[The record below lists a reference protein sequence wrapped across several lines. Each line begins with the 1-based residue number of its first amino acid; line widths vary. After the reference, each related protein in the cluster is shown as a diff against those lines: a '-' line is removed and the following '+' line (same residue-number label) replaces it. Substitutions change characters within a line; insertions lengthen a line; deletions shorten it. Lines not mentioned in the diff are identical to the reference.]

1 MKWTYNLCVRQ
12 SDDSLQQPQMH
23 LAFLK
28 VRNNLSHLFRL
39 SCILYNPESSVKKKK
54 KKKDKRSIHSIPPQG
69 DDSTKYERP
78 ERSDR

>member
-28 VRNNLSHLFRL
+28 VRNNWCHLFRL
-39 SCILYNPESSVKKKK
+39 SCILYNPESSVK

>member
-1 MKWTYNLCVRQ
+1 MSFIQIIVYIVQ
-12 SDDSLQQPQMH
+12 SWVQC
-23 LAFLK
+23 K
-28 VRNNLSHLFRL
+28 K
-39 SCILYNPESSVKKKK
+39 KKKK